1 MSELSHEH
9 TGMVAWF
16 TRNKVAATLTMVMIM
31 GWGLLSM
38 ARTRVEVF
46 PEISAGKIIVTVPYP
61 GATPS
66 DVEKGICLR
75 VEEAIDGIEG
85 VKRIYSRASEG
96 VGVVTADLETFA
108 NEQEVL
114 DDVKAAVDRIT
125 TFPVE
130 AEKPVIVR
138 IKNIKDVI
146 SVVMFGDVPEQS
158 LKEAAIRVRDEL
170 TAMPNISQA
179 TVRAVRKYEVS
190 IEVSEHALRK
200 HGLSFQKVADAV
212 KSGSV
217 DLPGGSVR
225 TEGGEIL
232 VRTMGQKDAG
242 REFEE
247 IVIFKRQDGT
257 ALKVRDIGVVRDGF
271 EEDEVNSLFDG
282 KPAVMINVFR
292 VGEQGALDIGD
303 SVRQYVDDIRPALPP
318 GIEIRTWK
326 DSSPFL
332 QGRIDLLVR
341 NAGFGLAMVFI
352 ALVLFMD
359 VKLAFWTMIGIPI
372 SFLGSFIVMPIFDV
386 SINMVSLFAYIIV
399 LGIVVDD
406 AIVVGE
412 HVYTLRQK
420 GVGPLESAI
429 RGAKEMALPVFLS
442 VFTTILAFVPALF
455 VTGDMGKIM
464 RVIPIVVITVLAI
477 SLIEALT
484 LMPAHLA
491 SKQGVP
497 SRGPITWARLGASKV
512 MDAFVKYPYA
522 WLMKHAMSWRYATAA
537 VFVALFMLAIGY
549 VMGGFVR
556 FEYMPHIDADNV
568 VAELVMPQGTP
579 IESTRKLVRRI
590 EEAGVAAA
598 EEIRVTRGV
607 DIVKGGPIIRHTST
621 TIGQTPFATEVE
633 NQSTPDAPN
642 PAIAEVNLEIMQS
655 EEEARTFSSQEFA
668 ELWRGKI
675 GDLPG
680 ISSLKFRSSYF
691 PLSAVDVELSH
702 EDFDQLLLAAER
714 VKEELRR
721 YKGVTEI
728 ASTFRPG
735 KEELKLDLK
744 EQGKT
749 LGLTLSDLATQV
761 RQGFYGHEVQRIQRD
776 REDVK
781 VMVRYPREERRSLAD
796 IQNMRIRLPDGGE
809 IPFSEV
815 ALVSQGRSYASIH
828 RADRKRVIN
837 VTAEL
842 DKAITSGEINAHIEG
857 GVMPTIVRDIPG
869 LKFALEGEAREQRE
883 SMASLQDNFIVGM
896 FAIYGILAGL
906 FRSYIQPFII
916 MAAIPLGFVGALIGH
931 KVMGLDLTIIS
942 GFGFVALAGVVVND
956 SLVLIDHIN
965 KQRRDTDRPV
975 WDIVMNSGGDRFRA
989 ILLTTLTTFGG
1000 LASMVWE
1007 RSLQAKFLVPMAVT
1021 LAFGIIFATL
1031 ITLVLVPSLY
1041 MITEDIARLL
1051 GFGEDRYR
1059 RAAPET
1065 SNPS

>member
-1 MSELSHEH
+1 MSELGREQ
-9 TGMVAWF
+9 TGLVAWF

-38 ARTRVEVF
+38 ARTKVEVF
-46 PEISAGKIIVTVPYP
+46 PEISAGKIIVTVPYL
-61 GATPS
+61 GATPA
-66 DVEKGICLR
+66 DVEKGVCLR

-85 VKRIYSRASEG
+85 VKRVFSRASEG
-96 VGVVTADLETFA
+96 VGVITADLETFA

-125 TFPVE
+125 TFPAE

-138 IKNIKDVI
+138 VKNAKDVI
-146 SVVMFGDVPEQS
+146 SVVMYGDVPEQS
-158 LKEAAIRVRDEL
+158 LKEAAIRVRDDL

-179 TVRAVRKYEVS
+179 TVRAVRRYEVS
-190 IEVSEHALRK
+190 IEISESTLRK
-200 HGLSFQKVADAV
+200 HGLSFQQVADAV
-212 KSGSV
+212 KTGSV

-247 IVIFKRQDGT
+247 IVVLKRRDGT
-257 ALKVRDIGVVRDGF
+257 VLKIRDIAEVHDGF
-271 EEDEVNSLFDG
+271 EEDEVTSLFDG

-292 VGEQGALDIGD
+292 VGEQGALDIGAT
-303 SVRQYVDDIRPALPP
+303 VRKYVDDIRPSLPP
-318 GIEIRTWK
+318 GIDIRTWK

-359 VKLAFWTMIGIPI
+359 VKLAFWTMMGIPI
-372 SFLGSFIVMPIFDV
+372 SFLGSFIVMPMFDV

-412 HVYTLRQK
+412 HVYTLRQR
-420 GVGPLESAI
+420 GMGPLQSAI
-429 RGAKEMALPVFLS
+429 RGAQDMALPVFLS
-442 VFTTILAFVPALF
+442 VSTTILAFVPALF

-464 RVIPIVVITVLAI
+464 RVIPIVVVTVLAI

-484 LMPAHLA
+484 LMPSHLA
-491 SKQGVP
+491 SGEGVP
-497 SRGPITWARLGASKV
+497 SRGPVTWARQAASAV

-522 WLMKHAMSWRYATAA
+522 WLMKHALGWRYAVAS
-537 VFVALFMLAIGY
+537 VFLALFLLAIGY

-579 IESTRKLVRRI
+579 AENTRRLVKRI

-598 EEIRVTRGV
+598 EEIRVTRKIDTV
-607 DIVKGGPIIRHTST
+607 SGGPMIRHIST
-621 TIGQTPFATEVE
+621 TIGQTPFAAEVE

-642 PAIAEVNLEIMQS
+642 PALAEVNLEIMQS

-668 ELWRGKI
+668 ELWRRKI

-691 PLSAVDVELSH
+691 PLSAIDIEISH
-702 EDFDQLLLAAER
+702 DDFDQLLLAAER

-721 YKGVTEI
+721 YEGVTEI

-749 LGLTLSDLATQV
+749 LGLTLNDLATQV

-781 VMVRYPREERRSLAD
+781 VMIRYPREERRSMAD
-796 IQNMRIRLPDGGE
+796 IQNMRIRLPDGAE
-809 IPFSEV
+809 VPFSEV
-815 ALVSQGRSYASIH
+815 ALVSQGRSFASIY

-842 DKAITSGEINAHIEG
+842 DKAITSGEINAHIETAIMP
-857 GVMPTIVRDIPG
+857 GVVRDIPG

-883 SMASLQDNFIVGM
+883 SMSSLQDNFIVGM

-906 FRSYIQPFII
+906 FRSYIQPFVI
-916 MAAIPLGFVGALIGH
+916 MTAIPLGFIGALIGH
-931 KVMGLDLTIIS
+931 KVMGMDLTIIS

-965 KQRRDTDRPV
+965 TQRRDTDRSI
-975 WDIVMNSGGDRFRA
+975 WEIVLSSGGDRFRA
-989 ILLTTLTTFGG
+989 ILLTTLTTFAG

-1007 RSLQAKFLVPMAVT
+1007 RSLQAKFLVPMAIT
-1021 LAFGIIFATL
+1021 LAFGIVFATV
-1031 ITLVLVPSLY
+1031 ITLVLVPALY
-1041 MITEDIARLL
+1041 MITEDVARLL
-1051 GFGEDRYR
+1051 GMKENRYR
-1059 RAAPET
+1059 RA
-1065 SNPS
+1065 NPDAS